1 LRGTNKL
8 RRQASQPKVGTWGI
22 IFFRLG
28 VVWSHVLTHSNP
40 IHSNVFRFLPVF
52 QNASSLYV
60 PALRAIQD
68 RVAVAAEL
76 HEHIETLGN
85 DDLPEPPGFVNPPS
99 GPEDR

>member
-1 LRGTNKL
+1 
-8 RRQASQPKVGTWGI
+8 VGYY
-22 IFFRLG
+22 FFFVLALFG
-28 VVWSHVLTHSNP
+28 HMFLTHSNP

-76 HEHIETLGN
+76 QEHIETLG
-85 DDLPEPPGFVNPPS
+85 DDDRPEPPGFVDPPS
-99 GPEDR
+99 APEDL